1 MLFDLESY
9 NLAKGYKGS
18 FGKPR
23 PSKEKTE
30 NDDVPD
36 HFLDNHEGFW
46 KDEFKLKEEMDKM
59 EKPKTYKEWEQRL
72 RYRSTV
78 RLERILARKR
88 QNQEEVTQ
96 YKKLFRKVTFSVE
109 FILLTLVW
117 CSDINLVALIIVF
130 FIVCQGMKVIF
141 MPARVQVG
149 EEMKLHRILRE
160 IDVAALHQRSKGGSG
175 HLGQQSTGKES
186 GYSGNK

>member
-72 RYRSTV
+72 RYRSTLNTSFDDKLITEVLWVSDDYLLV
-78 RLERILARKR
+78 RTTNRASDKMEVFLVSTDDGAEGKLVRKHH
-88 QNQEEVTQ
+88 
-96 YKKLFRKVTFSVE
+96 
-109 FILLTLVW
+109 
-117 CSDINLVALIIVF
+117 A
-130 FIVCQGMKVIF
+130 
-141 MPARVQVG
+141 
-149 EEMKLHRILRE
+149 
-160 IDVAALHQRSKGGSG
+160 
-175 HLGQQSTGKES
+175 ES
-186 GYSGNK
+186 